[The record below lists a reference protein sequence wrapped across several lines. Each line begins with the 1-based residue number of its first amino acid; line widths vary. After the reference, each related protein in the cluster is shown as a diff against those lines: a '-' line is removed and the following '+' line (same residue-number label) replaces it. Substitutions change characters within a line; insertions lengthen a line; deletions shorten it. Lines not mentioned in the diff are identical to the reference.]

1 MRSIAEARGR
11 VESEYRAVVEWVEV
25 NHCQTAAAFE
35 ADLWRRVLALGAAL
49 FTLFLCCR
57 ANRPR
62 AARYEHE
69 GRGYIVT
76 KGGKSGML
84 GTMFGKVLFWQPT
97 AERIGKSNRADFPV
111 ERELGL
117 GSAFTLGVMSGLTE
131 LCARMPF
138 SHATTV
144 FRRFCGWVPSPKVV
158 LRFIDAL
165 GDRARPF
172 IEQLPAPDGD
182 GEVLVI
188 EVDGRGAPMISP
200 TEYQRRAGPRQR
212 RDGTRRAAVRA
223 KRRELPRTRRAKGKK
238 SKNAKVAVVG
248 VIYTLKRTR
257 KGLEGPVNK
266 RMIGTFESHDALFR
280 WLLPEARKRGYGR
293 KLTVFVADGS
303 DHIWRLQQRDFSDA
317 IPCIDFWHI
326 AEKLWEAGT
335 LLFKEGTTRLR
346 EWYEENKSLLR
357 KGKATLII
365 DRLGDLIA
373 AVPKSGPRNKW
384 RRKRLLD
391 IQKHLAEH
399 QRRMRYDRLR
409 RDDLVIGSG
418 AVEGAVRNLIGIRLD
433 GPGMRW
439 GRERSERVLHLRC
452 ILLNRQWDA
461 FYAYLDRSPIRLR
474 SQPMPALPHEAKA
487 AA

>member
-1 MRSIAEARGR
+1 
-11 VESEYRAVVEWVEV
+11 
-25 NHCQTAAAFE
+25 
-35 ADLWRRVLALGAAL
+35 
-49 FTLFLCCR
+49 
-57 ANRPR
+57 
-62 AARYEHE
+62 
-69 GRGYIVT
+69 
-76 KGGKSGML
+76 
-84 GTMFGKVLFWQPT
+84 
-97 AERIGKSNRADFPV
+97 
-111 ERELGL
+111 
-117 GSAFTLGVMSGLTE
+117 
-131 LCARMPF
+131 
-138 SHATTV
+138 
-144 FRRFCGWVPSPKVV
+144 
-158 LRFIDAL
+158 
-165 GDRARPF
+165 
-172 IEQLPAPDGD
+172 
-182 GEVLVI
+182 
-188 EVDGRGAPMISP
+188 
-200 TEYQRRAGPRQR
+200 
-212 RDGTRRAAVRA
+212 
-223 KRRELPRTRRAKGKK
+223 
-238 SKNAKVAVVG
+238 
-248 VIYTLKRTR
+248 
-257 KGLEGPVNK
+257 
-266 RMIGTFESHDALFR
+266 MIGTFESHDALFR